1 MDDREPPYDEWLQV
15 RRPTCAA
22 VERAELTR
30 LQTLGIKEL
39 RVQFSNEDEAL
50 NDAIKSAKKTIET
63 LKKKVANCTESSTVG
78 KKQLEAKI
86 EFLDAQIQP
95 ITTSREL
102 LNSQVTK
109 CVTS

>member
-1 MDDREPPYDEWLQV
+1 M
-15 RRPTCAA
+15 
-22 VERAELTR
+22 
-30 LQTLGIKEL
+30 QTLGIKEL
-39 RVQFSNEDEAL
+39 WVQFSNEDEAL
-50 NDAIKSAKKTIET
+50 NEAIKSAKKTIET

-102 LNSQVTK
+102 LNAQVTK

>member
-1 MDDREPPYDEWLQV
+1 MR
-15 RRPTCAA
+15 
-22 VERAELTR
+22 R

-39 RVQFSNEDEAL
+39 RSQFSNEDEAL
-50 NDAIKSAKKTIET
+50 NDAIDSAKKTIET
-63 LKKKVANCTESSTVG
+63 LKKKVAKCTGPSTGG

-95 ITTSREL
+95 VTTSREL
-102 LNSQVTK
+102 LNAQVTK

>member
-1 MDDREPPYDEWLQV
+1 MTSGSRCVGRLAPLSSALSSP
-15 RRPTCAA
+15 
-22 VERAELTR
+22 R
-30 LQTLGIKEL
+30 LQTLSIKEL

-50 NDAIKSAKKTIET
+50 NAAIKSAKKTIET
-63 LKKKVANCTESSTVG
+63 LKKKVAKCTESSTGG

-86 EFLDAQIQP
+86 EFLDAHIQP

-102 LNSQVTK
+102 LNVSAQVTK